1 MEITWSKQVINALK
15 RLRDDELGANM
26 FVVISLCFAFILVT
40 PFFVDFASL
49 HYSRRVAQTGA
60 DAGAHA
66 AAVEYAL
73 RLSYCVGEGCWG
85 GTSWDGFCMEPAQ
98 SVVMR
103 YLGQQVAVMAS
114 SEGLGRGYASQYANA
129 HRSRLGQYRNYFPSH
144 SGYTQNVSG
153 VPIPAI
159 ATFARVQRPV
169 DVIYDTLYGRSFRAP
184 AKATGEAYLWDYYH
198 WVEPCGEEEILHRF
212 HFYWKVRLIQTV
224 D

>member
-1 MEITWSKQVINALK
+1 MTWSKQVLKTLK
-15 RLRDDELGANM
+15 RLRNDELGANM

-73 RLSYCVGEGCWG
+73 RLSYCPGEGCWG
-85 GTSWDGFCMEPAQ
+85 GSSWDGFCAEPEQ

-103 YLGQQVAVMAS
+103 YLQQVTSMANN
-114 SEGLGRGYASQYANA
+114 EGLGRGYASQYANA
-129 HRSRLGQYRNYFPSH
+129 HRSRLRQYRNYFPSH
-144 SGYTQNVSG
+144 SGYIKSVSG

-169 DVIYDTLYGRSFRAP
+169 DVIYDTLYGRSFQAP
-184 AKATGEAYLWDYYH
+184 AKATGEAYLWNYYH
-198 WVEPCGEEEILHRF
+198 WVEPCGEEEIRHRF
-212 HFYWKVRLIQTV
+212 HFYWKVRLIQTI

>member
-1 MEITWSKQVINALK
+1 MLKALR

-26 FVVISLCFAFILVT
+26 FVVMSLCFAFILVT

-73 RLSYCVGEGCWG
+73 QLSYCTGLGCWG
-85 GTSWDGFCMEPAQ
+85 GPFWQGTCGYEPPQA
-98 SVVMR
+98 VVAR
-103 YLGQQVAVMAS
+103 YLSQRVMMMAYNQ
-114 SEGLGRGYASQYANA
+114 GLGRGVATQYAGM
-129 HRSRLGQYRNYFPSH
+129 HRSPVINYRNIYPSH
-144 SGYTQNVSG
+144 SGYIKSVVG

-169 DVIYDTLYGRSFRAP
+169 DLIYQNLYGSSFLAP
-184 AKATGEAYLWDYYH
+184 AKATGEAYLADYIQ
-198 WVEPCGEEEILHRF
+198 WAVPCGSEGEHIHYF
-212 HFYWKVRLIQTV
+212 MFFWKVRLIETIG
-224 D
+224 

>member
-1 MEITWSKQVINALK
+1 MTWSKQVLKILK

-73 RLSYCVGEGCWG
+73 RLSYCGGQGCWG
-85 GTSWDGFCMEPAQ
+85 GPVWQGACGEPEQA
-98 SVVMR
+98 VVAR
-103 YLGQQVAVMAS
+103 YLAQVASMANNV
-114 SEGLGRGYASQYANA
+114 GLGRGYASQYANA
-129 HRSRLGQYRNYFPSH
+129 HRSRLRQYRNYFPSH
-144 SGYTQNVSG
+144 SGYTKSVSG
-153 VPIPAI
+153 IPIPAI
-159 ATFARVQRPV
+159 ATFATVHRPV
-169 DVIYDTLYGRSFRAP
+169 DVIYDALYGRSFQAP
-184 AKATGEAYLWDYYH
+184 AKATGEAYLWRYNH
-198 WVEPCGEEEILHRF
+198 WAVPCGEYVVIHYF
-212 HFYWKVRLIQTV
+212 QFYWKVRLIRTM